1 MRFLTTGD
9 TLKCALYLTCY
20 LWLVASSVYGKIAF
34 YSRQNGVSEIYTMDS
49 DGGLQTRLTHNDARD
64 FSPVWH
70 PNGGHIAFVSERDE
84 NLEIYVMDADGSN
97 QRNLTRHPELDS
109 SPDWSPDGKQIA
121 FTSSRNGEVAFNIFV
136 MDADGR
142 NVRQL
147 TRLKYAVSPQWS
159 PDGKQIAFVAA
170 LVNNGEV
177 YVMDAN
183 GTKQWQ
189 VSHPNPDAG
198 MFLYDAW
205 SPDGKQIVYLEA
217 IGDSVK
223 NATAIIATLDT
234 RRREVVKHE
243 RVPLPKMDL
252 GWTAWGADGKSILI
266 TLRKEEE
273 NWDIYRFR
281 FSDGQLI
288 QLTDHPASDGSP
300 NEWNSRLPVSP
311 QGLAPKRWGEIKS
324 NSYHYRGIGNISIA
338 PIP

>member
-1 MRFLTTGD
+1 MRFLTI
-9 TLKCALYLTCY
+9 YLICC
-20 LWLVASSVYGKIAF
+20 LWLLTSSVHGKIVF
-34 YSRQNGVSEIYTMDS
+34 HSRRDGMSEIYTMDS
-49 DGGLQTRLTHNDARD
+49 DGGLQTRLTHNEARD

-70 PNGGHIAFVSERDE
+70 PNGGQIAFVSERDE

-97 QRNLTRHPELDS
+97 QRNLTRHLELDT

-189 VSHPNPDAG
+189 VSHPNLDAG

-252 GWTAWGADGKSILI
+252 GWTAWGSDGKSILV

-281 FSDGQLI
+281 LSDGQLI
-288 QLTDHPASDGSP
+288 QLTNHPANDGSP
-300 NEWNSRLPVSP
+300 NEWNPLLSVSP

-324 NSYHYRGIGNISIA
+324 NSHRHRGIGGYPIS

>member
-1 MRFLTTGD
+1 MRFLMI
-9 TLKCALYLTCY
+9 CLTCC
-20 LWLVASSVYGKIAF
+20 LCLVTGYAQSKIVFSS
-34 YSRQNGVSEIYTMDS
+34 SRDGNPEIYVMGW
-49 DGGLQTRLTHNDARD
+49 DGNNQTRLTHNEARD
-64 FSPVWH
+64 SSPVWS
-70 PNGGHIAFVSERDE
+70 PNGRQIAFHSRRDE

-97 QRNLTRHPELDS
+97 PRNLTRHPELDG

-170 LVNNGEV
+170 LANNGEV
-177 YVMDAN
+177 YVMNAD

-252 GWTAWGADGKSILI
+252 GWTAWGADGKSILV
-266 TLRKEEE
+266 TLRKAGEK
-273 NWDIYRFR
+273 WDIYRFR
-281 FSDGQLI
+281 LSDSQLI
-288 QLTDHPASDGSP
+288 QLTNHPAGDGSP
-300 NEWNSRLPVSP
+300 NEWDSRLPVSP
-311 QGLAPKRWGEIKS
+311 QGLTPTRWGEIKS
-324 NSYHYRGIGNISIA
+324 NSYRYRRIGGISIA

>member
-1 MRFLTTGD
+1 MRFLMI
-9 TLKCALYLTCY
+9 CLTCC
-20 LWLVASSVYGKIAF
+20 LCSVTGYAHGKIVF
-34 YSRQNGVSEIYTMDS
+34 SSSRDGNLEIYAMGS
-49 DGGLQTRLTHNDARD
+49 DGSDQIRLTHNEARD
-64 FSPVWH
+64 SSPVWS
-70 PNGGHIAFVSERDE
+70 PNGQQIAFHSKRDE
-84 NLEIYVMDADGSN
+84 NLEIYVMDANGSN
-97 QRNLTRHPELDS
+97 QRNLTRHPELDG
-109 SPDWSPDGKQIA
+109 SPDWSPDSKQIA

-223 NATAIIATLDT
+223 NATAVIATLDT

-252 GWTAWGADGKSILI
+252 GWTAWGADGKSILV